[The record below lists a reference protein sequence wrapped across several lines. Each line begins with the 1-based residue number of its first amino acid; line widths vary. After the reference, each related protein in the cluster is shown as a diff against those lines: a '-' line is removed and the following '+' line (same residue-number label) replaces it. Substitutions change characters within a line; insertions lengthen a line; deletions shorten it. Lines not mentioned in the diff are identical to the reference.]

1 MPLQKGECMTRIESF
16 FKTIILLQHLAELKK
31 YIWNAVEVGMAKALC
46 EALARKLIELKS
58 IAA

>member
-1 MPLQKGECMTRIESF
+1 MDQNIDFAVNSNNKLIGTQ
-16 FKTIILLQHLAELKK
+16 AEQKK
-31 YIWNAVEVGMAKALC
+31 YIGNAVEVGMAKALC